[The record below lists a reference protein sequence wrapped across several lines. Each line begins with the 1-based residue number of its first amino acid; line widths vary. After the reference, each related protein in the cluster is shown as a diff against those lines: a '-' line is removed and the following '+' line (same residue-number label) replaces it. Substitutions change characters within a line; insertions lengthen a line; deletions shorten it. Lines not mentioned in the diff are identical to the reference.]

1 MITCRDVCENATKY
15 LEEETSLVQHI
26 NLYWHLVV
34 CKKYRRFLRQFR
46 MLVGLAAN
54 IERAERPDDEEI
66 DALVR
71 KLTERAGG

>member
-15 LEEETSLVQHI
+15 LEEKTSLVQHI

-34 CKKYRRFLRQFR
+34 CKKCRRFLRQFR